1 MGIMYLSINAKEV
14 EVIKSY
20 TTDGQLQMYFL
31 LVLEDDKGYFLPYHA
46 LPLVRTEILEQYP
59 EIGDV
64 LLELAGKIDET
75 AMQEMN
81 ARVDNEGQMVE
92 LVAKE
97 FLQEAGFISK
107 D

>member
-1 MGIMYLSINAKEV
+1 M
-14 EVIKSY
+14 
-20 TTDGQLQMYFL
+20 
-31 LVLEDDKGYFLPYHA
+31 
-46 LPLVRTEILEQYP
+46 
-59 EIGDV
+59 